1 MWVENGKTVI
11 SYSLPESII
20 LSGLAD
26 YNKLIQLLIHILK
39 QFVFDFDFVFY
50 LQFNVLCYN
59 GATQVEHRSWNLAKL
74 LPLSKQ
80 IGCLFVKT
88 SKTFAK

>member
-39 QFVFDFDFVFY
+39 RFVFVFDFY

-59 GATQVEHRSWNLAKL
+59 RATQVEHRSWNLAKL